1 MPTLTSMLITETKA
15 ALYARGLAVAD
26 ALGISTTSWAAGD
39 PTRSLYHFVAEG
51 LEALEV
57 NVAGYMASGFLD
69 HAEGDWLTILA
80 EQVYRV
86 TRVEATFATVTI
98 KLTNAGG
105 GLYVVEAGDVVVKD
119 STGGMTY
126 TNTEGGTLAS
136 GAGEELELSFTA
148 DLAGSDGTAAA
159 GDIDTLVTT
168 MLDVT
173 CTNDLAAVGLDAES
187 DADLRTRCRAKLG
200 MLSAAGPRDA
210 YNFVVRSSDLTGVSD
225 ITRSRTVGD
234 TTTGVV
240 TVYVASASGAAAG
253 ASVTAA
259 QAAVEEWAAPVC
271 ITPTVT
277 NASVVSVPVT
287 YEIWM
292 YDSVGELTATIEA
305 AIETALGV
313 MFAGRPIGGD
323 VISPATTGKLYQSLI
338 TSTIKAVYPS
348 DTFRVVVTAPAG
360 DTSLTIGQVATL
372 GAVTCTNVHQEAT
385 P

>member
-292 YDSVGELTATIEA
+292 YDSVGELTADIEA

-360 DTSLTIGQVATL
+360 DTALTIGQVATL
-372 GAVTCTNVHQEAT
+372 GTVTCTEVHQEAT

>member
-187 DADLRTRCRAKLG
+187 DADLRARCRAKLG

-271 ITPTVT
+271 VTPTVT

-292 YDSVGELTATIEA
+292 YDSVGELTADIEA

-360 DTSLTIGQVATL
+360 DTALTIGQVATL
-372 GAVTCTNVHQEAT
+372 GTVTCTAVHQEAT